1 AQAITREQGKPLAE
15 ARMEAGGAGDHI
27 DWYAEEGRRAYG
39 RVIPP
44 RIAGARQ
51 IVLAEPIGPVAAF
64 SPWNFPVGQ
73 LVRKIAGALA
83 AG

>member
-1 AQAITREQGKPLAE
+1 PYDRSKILRKASDLARARAEIIAQAITREQGKPLAE

-44 RIAGARQ
+44 RIAGA
-51 IVLAEPIGPVAAF
+51 
-64 SPWNFPVGQ
+64 
-73 LVRKIAGALA
+73 
-83 AG
+83 